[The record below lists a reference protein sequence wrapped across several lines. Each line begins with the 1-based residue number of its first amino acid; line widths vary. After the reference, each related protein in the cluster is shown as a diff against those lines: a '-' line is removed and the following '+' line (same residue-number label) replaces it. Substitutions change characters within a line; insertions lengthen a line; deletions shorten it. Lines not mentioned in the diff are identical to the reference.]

1 LFETSQYKYRVF
13 VTDMSDPIYFVV
25 WFYGQRGGAEN
36 LIKEANNDAGL
47 AAHPSSRFD
56 VNSNH
61 FQLAMLA
68 YNLNCWLMLF
78 NREPQADVTA
88 LRHTTL
94 ATSRLRFLFVAA
106 KIWRHAG
113 RTGVSYSDSYEEKC
127 VFERLMDRLRRIA
140 PRGPGYAPVMLP
152 ALG

>member
-1 LFETSQYKYRVF
+1 
-13 VTDMSDPIYFVV
+13 VV
-25 WFYGQRGGAEN
+25 WFYNQRGGAEN

-47 AAHPSSRFD
+47 AAHPSGRFD
-56 VNSNH
+56 VNGNH

-78 NREPQADVTA
+78 NREPQADATA

-106 KIWRHAG
+106 KIWSHAG
-113 RTGVSYSDSYEEKC
+113 RTGVSYSDHYEEKGI
-127 VFERLMDRLRRIA
+127 FARLMDRLRRIA
-140 PRGPGYAPVMLP
+140 PRGQGGYAPVMVP
-152 ALG
+152 ALR